1 MKPLLEFKFR
11 KRFPNLHYKKLV
23 LYRNP
28 SDFNNMHIER
38 INPNHHGIIW
48 GQRKKNLKK
57 GTGYIKAGE
66 IWFSII
72 TLTYGLSN
80 LAWIDMVTGYL
91 YSLLLQMTVLSFC
104 TCFILSVM
112 LYYMPLRLSN
122 GVKA

>member
-1 MKPLLEFKFR
+1 
-11 KRFPNLHYKKLV
+11 
-23 LYRNP
+23 
-28 SDFNNMHIER
+28 MHIER

-48 GQRKKNLKK
+48 GQRRKNLKK